1 MPAYKDVLAAVRTTL
16 SPGNSSFPNRFIL
29 LLGVVV
35 DEDDA
40 AAADA
45 VANALAY
52 KLVVATFKNANRYKL
67 PSMKVV
73 AGPNAAN
80 CDALDNPPAAAAA
93 AAAAVQLPLR
103 PMKEVSTS
111 DNNGP
116 EIHNAKHGK

>member
-1 MPAYKDVLAAVRTTL
+1 MPEIKDVLAAVRTTL

-29 LLGVVV
+29 LLVVV
-35 DEDDA
+35 VEEDDA
-40 AAADA
+40 EAAADA

-67 PSMKVV
+67 PSRKVV

-93 AAAAVQLPLR
+93 AAVQLLLR